1 MSVTK
6 LDKDGFIEKI
16 SNGKGMQV
24 VDFSATWCGPCRML
38 APILEELSEEN
49 PDIAFYN
56 VDVDEEQA
64 LAAHYRIVAVP
75 SVYVFEDGKMKGSF
89 AGLRSKEDIEA
100 MLK

>member
-1 MSVTK
+1 MSVEK
-6 LDKDGFIEKI
+6 LNKDGFIEKI
-16 SNGKGMQV
+16 SNGKGKQV

-38 APILEELSEEN
+38 APILEELSEEY

-56 VDVDEEQA
+56 VDVDEDQA

-75 SVYVFEDGKMKGSF
+75 SVYVFEDGKMKGCF

>member
-1 MSVTK
+1 MSEVVLSANNFEAEVLQSK
-6 LDKDGFIEKI
+6 LP
-16 SNGKGMQV
+16 V
-24 VDFSATWCGPCRML
+24 LVDFWATWCGPCRML
-38 APILEELSEEN
+38 APILEELSEEY

>member
-1 MSVTK
+1 MSVEK
-6 LDKDGFIEKI
+6 LNKDGFIEKI
-16 SNGKGMQV
+16 SNGKGKQV
-24 VDFSATWCGPCRML
+24 VDFSATWCGPCKML
-38 APILEELSEEN
+38 APILEELSEEY

-75 SVYVFEDGKMKGSF
+75 SVYVFEDGKMKGNF